1 MKYLDEMQAIDTSQI
16 SQFNHQKINEQPR
29 HHQRK
34 QFSMNL
40 FTNIQSIKE
49 KDSII
54 SPKLKQG
61 FLSPNE
67 INSH

>member
-1 MKYLDEMQAIDTSQI
+1 MKYLDEMQDIDTSQI

-40 FTNIQSIKE
+40 FNNLNSIKE
-49 KDSII
+49 KD

-61 FLSPNE
+61 FLIS
-67 INSH
+67 